1 MPGTGVTSRS
11 SPYSEQARAVTT
23 LSSASP
29 SDSAWVAGPPST
41 VATYSRTAY
50 CMPPQVPRNG
60 IPRSRTT
67 VKADSTAAS
76 SAYGEPGT
84 SQTPSYS

>member
-1 MPGTGVTSRS
+1 M
-11 SPYSEQARAVTT
+11 TT
-23 LSSASP
+23 LSSDSP
-29 SDSAWVAGPPST
+29 SDSAWVARSPST
-41 VATYSRTAY
+41 EATYSTTAY

-67 VKADSTAAS
+67 VSARRTAAS

-84 SQTPSYS
+84 SQTPS